1 MSNGYFY
8 AWADEASAIAD
19 GALETDAETG
29 AIDASNG
36 WTHIPGPVWLTQPVL
51 SEPDPETGEQTVVT
65 PGVQSDPVVLLRP
78 TPLVALEALRINP
91 EGHGGFA

>member
-1 MSNGYFY
+1 
-8 AWADEASAIAD
+8 
-19 GALETDAETG
+19 
-29 AIDASNG
+29 
-36 WTHIPGPVWLTQPVL
+36 VWLTQPVL

-78 TPLVALEALRINP
+78 TPLVALADHEIEP